1 LCSPIGDQ
9 CGGFLSN
16 PSGSLSSPYYPG
28 NGLITQCVWQIQIE
42 YNRIVLFIKHML
54 LTYFHSLNCFQEFIE
69 IYDGPLYASPLL
81 GRICNGS
88 NLSYVSSSNTL
99 TVLLHRDSYNSG
111 YGFSAYYNSIF
122 PGKTK
127 IYMFTINLLI

>member
-1 LCSPIGDQ
+1 LCSSIGDQ

-42 YNRIVLFIKHML
+42 YNRIVLFIKHLL
-54 LTYFHSLNCFQEFIE
+54 LTSFHSLNCFQEFIE
-69 IYDGPLYASPLL
+69 IYDGPLYAAPLL
-81 GRICNGS
+81 GKICKGA

-99 TVLLHRDSYNSG
+99 TRGGGGAVFVSG
-111 YGFSAYYNSIF
+111 FKMLWFGDCAHE
-122 PGKTK
+122 
-127 IYMFTINLLI
+127 LC

>member
-42 YNRIVLFIKHML
+42 YNRIALVFS
-54 LTYFHSLNCFQEFIE
+54 YVSLNCFQEFIE

-81 GRICNGS
+81 GKICNGS

-111 YGFSAYYNSIF
+111 YGFSGDSTTY
-122 PGKTK
+122 GKSH
-127 IYMFTINLLI
+127 ILGF